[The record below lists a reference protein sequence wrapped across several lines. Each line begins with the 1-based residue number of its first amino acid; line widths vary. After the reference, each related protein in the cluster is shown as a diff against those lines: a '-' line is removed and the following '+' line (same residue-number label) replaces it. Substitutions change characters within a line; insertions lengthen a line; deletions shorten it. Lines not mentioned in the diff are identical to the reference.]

1 MWPGKGRVKAPS
13 LSFAGGGVATV
24 DVHGHNVHGDRR
36 AMTHSQELT
45 PRVVLMCTL
54 GVAAVMLLAALDG
67 TIVGTAM
74 PRVIAELQGFEHYA
88 AVTTA
93 YMLTATVVVPIVGK
107 LSDLYGRKPFLLLGV
122 AVFTIA
128 SALCGAAASMTQLIV
143 FRGIQGLGGGIAQ
156 GMAFTTIADLYPPAK
171 RGRATGLLG
180 AVFGLASVIGPAI
193 GGFLTDGPGWRWCF
207 YVNLPVGIAAFA
219 LLFVVFP
226 HIVPSANAE
235 RRVDWLGAATLVLAV
250 VPLLLALS
258 WGGRDYAWG
267 SFEVLSLLT
276 TATVMGAVFLFSQA
290 RTPHAILPPSLFRHR
305 VVWSASAAAI
315 LMSFSMFGSILFIP
329 LFIQGV
335 VGRSASASGAVMTPM
350 MVALIGASIAAGQLM
365 TRTGRYKALGVTGM
379 TLTALGMFLLTRMS
393 VTTGYSTVVAYMMV
407 VGLGLGMTLPVFN
420 LAVQNAVDVR
430 HIGVATSSMQ
440 FLRSIG
446 GSLGTAVF
454 GAVMASRFATALD
467 VRLTPNLTDGLPP
480 AMMSALTN
488 PQAMMNPQ
496 VTAQIRAA
504 DPAVLS
510 RMQPLIQVA
519 KGALSASLHDVFLVA
534 TFASLTGL
542 MFALLLVDIPLRKSN
557 RQPEPVGELV

>member
-1 MWPGKGRVKAPS
+1 
-13 LSFAGGGVATV
+13 
-24 DVHGHNVHGDRR
+24 
-36 AMTHSQELT
+36 MTTSAELT
-45 PRVVLMCTL
+45 PRVVLMSTL

-74 PRVIAELQGFEHYA
+74 PRVIAELNGFEHYA

-122 AVFTIA
+122 AIFVIG
-128 SALCGAAASMTQLIV
+128 SALCGAAASMAQLIL
-143 FRGIQGLGGGIAQ
+143 FRGIQGLGAGMAQ

-180 AVFGLASVIGPAI
+180 AVFGLASVIGPAV

-207 YVNLPVGIAAFA
+207 YVNLPVGLAAFA

-226 HIVPSANAE
+226 HIVPSAGSE

-258 WGGRDYAWG
+258 WGGRDYPWR
-267 SFEVLSLLT
+267 SFEVVSLLT
-276 TATVMGAVFLFSQA
+276 TAVVMGAVFLFAQS
-290 RTPHAILPPSLFRHR
+290 RTPHAILPLSLFRHR
-305 VVWSASAAAI
+305 VVWSASAGAM
-315 LMSFSMFGSILFIP
+315 LMSFGMFGSILFIP

-350 MVALIGASIAAGQLM
+350 MFALIASSIGAGQLM

-379 TLTALGMFLLTRMS
+379 ALTALGMFLLSRMDL
-393 VTTGYSTVVAYMMV
+393 TTGYSTVVANMMV

-420 LAVQNAVDVR
+420 LAVQNAVDTR
-430 HIGVATSSMQ
+430 HLGVATTSMQ

-454 GAVMASRFATALD
+454 GAIMASRFATGLQA
-467 VRLTPNLTDGLPP
+467 RLTPELAAGLPP
-480 AMMSALTN
+480 AMMSALSN
-488 PQAMMNPQ
+488 PQAIMNPQ
-496 VTAQIRAA
+496 VTARLQAA
-504 DPAVLS
+504 DPAVLA
-510 RMQPLIQVA
+510 RLQPLIQAV
-519 KGALSASLHDVFLVA
+519 KGALSASLHEVFLAATLVA
-534 TFASLTGL
+534 LTGL
-542 MFALLLVDIPLRKSN
+542 ACALLLVDIPLRKSN
-557 RQPEPVGELV
+557 QQPEPARELV